1 MLKPAVFSLLLLL
14 AAPAA
19 ATVPVELPA
28 TACKRLQTCRLIG
41 QGTLRW
47 WGFHVYDAA
56 LWSPTGR
63 WQAQAPFALDIRY
76 ARRLTGAQLAET
88 SVDEM
93 RRLGIGDEAALAR
106 WGVAMK
112 RLFPDVGPGSRLIG
126 IHVPQRGTLF
136 YSATAYLGAI
146 EEPEFARGF
155 FAIWLDPRTQT
166 PELRAAL
173 LGRDGPAE

>member
-1 MLKPAVFSLLLLL
+1 MLKPFLFSLLFLF
-14 AAPAA
+14 AAPAPA
-19 ATVPVELPA
+19 AMPVELPA
-28 TACKRLQTCRLIG
+28 AACKLLQTCRLIG

-56 LWSPTGR
+56 LWSGAAR
-63 WQAQAPFALDIRY
+63 WQAQAPYALDIRY

-88 SVDEM
+88 SVDEL
-93 RRLGIGDEAALAR
+93 RRLGIGDEAALTR
-106 WGVAMK
+106 WGAAMK

-126 IHVPQRGTLF
+126 VHVPQRGALF

-146 EEPEFARGF
+146 DEPEFARGF

>member
-1 MLKPAVFSLLLLL
+1 MHKTIVLCLLSLL

-19 ATVPVELPA
+19 AAELPA
-28 TACKRLQTCRLIG
+28 AACDLLQTCRLIG
-41 QGTLRW
+41 QGQLRW

-63 WQAQAPFALDIRY
+63 WQERAPYALDIRY
-76 ARRLTGAQLAET
+76 ARRVTGTQLAET
-88 SVDEM
+88 SVDEL
-93 RRLGIGDEAALAR
+93 RRLGIGDDAALAR
-106 WGVAMK
+106 WGTAMK

-126 IHVPQRGTLF
+126 VHVPQRGALF
-136 YSATAYLGAI
+136 YSATGYLGAI

-166 PELRAAL
+166 PDLRAAL
-173 LGRDGPAE
+173 LGRVGQSE

>member
-1 MLKPAVFSLLLLL
+1 MHKIIVFCLLTLL

-19 ATVPVELPA
+19 AVELPA
-28 TACKRLQTCRLIG
+28 AACNLMQSCRMIG
-41 QGTLRW
+41 QGQLRW

-56 LWSPTGR
+56 LWSPSGR
-63 WQAQAPFALDIRY
+63 WQAQAPYALDIRY
-76 ARRLTGAQLAET
+76 ARRVTGAQLAET
-88 SVDEM
+88 SVDEL

-106 WGVAMK
+106 WGAAMRK
-112 RLFPDVGPGSRLIG
+112 LFPDVAPGSRLIG
-126 IHVPQRGTLF
+126 VHVPQRGALF

-166 PELRAAL
+166 PDLRAAL
-173 LGRDGPAE
+173 LGRDGPTQ

>member
-1 MLKPAVFSLLLLL
+1 MHKTAALCLLLLL
-14 AAPAA
+14 ALPAA
-19 ATVPVELPA
+19 AAELPA
-28 TACKRLQTCRLIG
+28 AACSLLQTCRLIG
-41 QGTLRW
+41 EGQLRW

-63 WQAQAPFALDIRY
+63 WQERSPYALDIRY
-76 ARRLTGAQLAET
+76 ARRVTGTQLAET
-88 SVDEM
+88 SIDEL

-106 WGVAMK
+106 WGAAMK
-112 RLFPDVGPGSRLIG
+112 RLFPDVAPGSRLIG
-126 IHVPQRGTLF
+126 VHVPQRGALF

-166 PELRAAL
+166 PELRTAL
-173 LGRDGPAE
+173 LGRNAQPE